1 MKFLQQ
7 LDEAANIPVEQL
19 KDKMKKDPRV
29 KMVFQRELNVDELK
43 SPDDFIRTLRYY
55 LFSNPQVRAHLD
67 KRADVRNIGR
77 YSWKLM
83 DKTLRPGMELK
94 QDTLNDLLSLVKDLF
109 KDVGQLQKQDLSTT
123 AVENFHDWYQ
133 RQSTQLHP
141 YSAREL
147 DSLGLKPSKAVRLYR
162 GFLFNERSFEER
174 SGLMA
179 SGDAIEF
186 LRSIREGTRVI
197 DLKFDKHSVWTTD
210 KDEAIKRAIGLDKWT
225 KLTGET
231 ERKVQRYQG
240 LLGFVVSTLA
250 EPKDV
255 LLDLSQTKQ
264 ALGWPGEGTPDA
276 RAMVLKP
283 GDYLGRVVHRFT
295 PEGEEDPTATKS
307 DDTDLDSVKSQLSLL
322 GRILKL
328 PFPTITFTGVDRN
341 AWSPESMSQV
351 GILLKPEVQEA
362 TIKLL
367 KQVTAYYNKHLAK
380 VSVQK
385 VAAQAGENSATFAA
399 LKEIHELFS
408 TSFRHQSFPLE
419 KGRRGAYGSK
429 DLKDIENFEELLTA
443 QPDSENYKLA
453 DAASHIANQKRWTDW
468 RIGGVFRGFARIAD
482 PSYTVPD
489 KIHLSGW
496 KVQKELVDK
505 AMDGFY
511 TAIGKTKPESYA
523 EQAKEFVR
531 VLNKANVVAQLVHVL
546 QKLKASAQSVDA

>member
-55 LFSNPQVRAHLD
+55 LFSNPQVRAYVD

-77 YSWKLM
+77 YSWQWM
-83 DKTLRPGMELK
+83 DKTLRPGVELK
-94 QDTLNDLLSLVKDLF
+94 QDTLITLMSIIKDLF
-109 KDVGQLQKQDLSTT
+109 KDVGQFQKQDVSTT

-133 RQSTQLHP
+133 RQRTQLHT

-174 SGLMA
+174 SGLM
-179 SGDAIEF
+179 SGGEAIEF

-210 KDEAIKRAIGLDKWT
+210 KDEAIKRAIGLDKWA

-250 EPKDV
+250 QPKDV
-255 LLDLSQTKQ
+255 LLDLSQTKPV
-264 ALGWPGEGTPDA
+264 LNWPGEGSADA

-283 GDYLGRVVHRFT
+283 GDYLSRVVHKFT
-295 PEGEEDPTATKS
+295 PEGEEDPTAKS
-307 DDTDLDSVKSQLSLL
+307 DDADLDSVKSQLSLL

-341 AWSPESMSQV
+341 AWSPEAMSQV

-367 KQVTAYYNKHLAK
+367 KQVTSYYNKHLAK
-380 VSVQK
+380 VDVKK
-385 VAAQAGENSATFAA
+385 VASQAGENSATFAA

-429 DLKDIENFEELLTA
+429 DLKDMENFEELLTA
-443 QPDSENYKLA
+443 QPDSENFKLA
-453 DAASHIANQKRWTDW
+453 DAASHIASQKRWTDW
-468 RIGGVFRGFARIAD
+468 RIGSVFRGFAKIAD
-482 PSYTVPD
+482 PSYTPPD

-496 KVQKELVDK
+496 KVQKVLVDK

-523 EQAKEFVR
+523 EQAKEFVQ
-531 VLNKANVVAQLVHVL
+531 VLNKANAVAQSVHIL
-546 QKLKASAQSVDA
+546 QKLKAAAQSVDA